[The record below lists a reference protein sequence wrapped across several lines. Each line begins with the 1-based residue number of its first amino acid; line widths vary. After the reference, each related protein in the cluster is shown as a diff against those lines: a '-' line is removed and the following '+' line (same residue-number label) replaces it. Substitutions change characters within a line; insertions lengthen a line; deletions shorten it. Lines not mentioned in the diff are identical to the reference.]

1 MSTSRFAI
9 AVLFLLVPP
18 TAWAGYVEHP
28 AAIQTIYQDGVPQTD
43 RHGVRLDHY
52 DADKSFL
59 PIGLYHAVHG
69 DLHGRK
75 YQFADYVK
83 AGFNSAHLW
92 EGQHLKDV
100 ADAAK
105 DAGIQLIIHWPTDDE
120 VKTYRDH
127 PAVLGWYL
135 DEEPIGQH
143 WHVEGKPMEKFYE
156 EFLHRRDAIHKLDAT
171 HPVFALDTA
180 WIIPPATEWWTKWN
194 SAGDVSA
201 HDNYPLTPQRQNT
214 ISHAQGLPESI
225 ALAVKI
231 NDQKKPV
238 WACLQAFEHY
248 DNRFPFSMPTVG
260 QFRAMTYAAFIHGAT
275 GVIDFALDSYVTRGG
290 ACVGIAPDPQ
300 ISYGPAVWGAT
311 REQVRASRELWAAA
325 TALNAELRRLTPALL
340 SPTAKVEYHVALD
353 SAWPAITKEPIRTL
367 LKTEPS
373 GKLVLLVVNVDAAPQ
388 QVRVRFPGRGAVQ
401 PRDLLDDAAGTS
413 LRFNGDAI
421 EFTAGP
427 WATIALEL

>member
-1 MSTSRFAI
+1 MSTPRI
-9 AVLFLLVPP
+9 ALALLLLLAPP
-18 TAWAGYVEHP
+18 AWAEWVEHP
-28 AAIQTIYQDGVPQTD
+28 AAVQTVYQDGVPQTD

-52 DADKSFL
+52 DPERSFL
-59 PIGLYHAVHG
+59 PIGLYHALNG
-69 DLHGRK
+69 ELHGRK

-83 AGFNSAHLW
+83 AGFNTAHLW
-92 EGQHLKDV
+92 EGEHLKDV

-105 DAGIQLIIHWPTDDE
+105 DAGMQLIIHWPKDDE
-120 VKTYRDH
+120 IKAYRDH

-143 WHVEGKPMEKFYE
+143 WTVKGKPMEKFYD
-156 EFLHRRDAIHKLDAT
+156 EFLQRRDAIHRLDPT
-171 HPVFALDTA
+171 HPVFALDAA
-180 WIIPPATEWWTKWN
+180 WIVPPATEWWTKWN
-194 SAGDVSA
+194 SAGDVSC
-201 HDNYPLTPQRQNT
+201 HDNYPLTPKRQTT
-214 ISHAQGLPESI
+214 ISYEQGIPESV

-231 NDQKKPV
+231 NEQRKPV

-248 DNRFPFSMPTVG
+248 DTRFPFSMPTVG

-275 GVIDFALDSYVTRGG
+275 GVIDFALDSYITRRG

-300 ISYGPAVWGAT
+300 VSYGPPASGAT

-325 TALNAELRRLTPALL
+325 AELNAELRRLTPALL
-340 SPTAKVEYHVALD
+340 SPTAKVEYHVELNG
-353 SAWPAITKEPIRTL
+353 AWPAITKEPIRTL

-373 GKLVLLVVNVDAAPQ
+373 GKLVLLVVNVDDAPQ
-388 QVRVRFPGRGAVQ
+388 QVRVRFPARDGVH

-413 LRFNGDAI
+413 LRFSGETI

-427 WATIALEL
+427 WATLALEI